1 MKPLTRG
8 SIKPRVLFPG
18 PAERRGRRQE
28 EIAEEDVKEADAQCP
43 DIPDI
48 TPAVAAESPQH
59 PGATRS
65 LRSNARFAT
74 QGEEAST
81 STTTTDTKRRRTGP
95 FDHWPRKKQATDEM
109 SSIASPT
116 KREAGSSGT
125 SAPPSL
131 AKKTRSARGGTTA
144 PPSL

>member
-18 PAERRGRRQE
+18 PAESRGSRQE
-28 EIAEEDVKEADAQCP
+28 EIAEVKEADAQLP
-43 DIPDI
+43 VIPDI
-48 TPAVAAESPQH
+48 TPAVAPESPQQ

-74 QGEEAST
+74 QGDETST
-81 STTTTDTKRRRTGP
+81 STATTDTKRRRTGP
-95 FDHWPRKKQATDEM
+95 FDHWPRKKQAIDEM
-109 SSIASPT
+109 SSPASPT
-116 KREAGSSGT
+116 KPEASSSGT
-125 SAPPSL
+125 SVPPAS

-144 PPSL
+144 PPLL

>member
-18 PAERRGRRQE
+18 PAEGTGRRQE
-28 EIAEEDVKEADAQCP
+28 EVPEEQVQAYAQLP
-43 DIPDI
+43 AIPDI
-48 TPAVAAESPQH
+48 TPAVAPESPQQ

-74 QGEEAST
+74 QGEETST
-81 STTTTDTKRRRTGP
+81 STTTADTKRRRTGP
-95 FDHWPRKKQATDEM
+95 FDHWPRKKQAIDEV
-109 SSIASPT
+109 SFPASPT

-125 SAPPSL
+125 SVPPAS

>member
-18 PAERRGRRQE
+18 PAEGKGRRQE
-28 EIAEEDVKEADAQCP
+28 EVAEEKVKEPEAQLP
-43 DIPDI
+43 AIPDI
-48 TPAVAAESPQH
+48 TPAVAPELTQQ

-65 LRSNARFAT
+65 LRSNARFTT
-74 QGEEAST
+74 QGEETST
-81 STTTTDTKRRRTGP
+81 STVITDTKRRRTGP
-95 FDHWPRKKQATDEM
+95 FDHWPRKKQAIDEM
-109 SSIASPT
+109 SSPASPT

-125 SAPPSL
+125 SVPPAS